1 VVIVPQ
7 VQDWAEQCILA
18 VRTVRRGV
26 VMDAV
31 YTVGRAAVSIFLLAV
46 TSSACS
52 RGSQDRYS
60 DPVEERAVLAELE
73 QYYSDFSSRD
83 WEAYAGHFW
92 PGADLT
98 TVWQP
103 AGEDEDRVI
112 ATTIDDFISQAPQ
125 GPGSR
130 EIFEERMI
138 EAHIRIFNNLAQAW
152 VRYGMRFG
160 DPGEVAEWEGVDA
173 FALLKHGG
181 SWRIASL
188 VFSSEGS

>member
-1 VVIVPQ
+1 
-7 VQDWAEQCILA
+7 
-18 VRTVRRGV
+18 
-26 VMDAV
+26 MDAV
-31 YTVGRAAVSIFLLAV
+31 YAVGRAAFSTLLLTLV
-46 TSSACS
+46 PNACG
-52 RGSQDRYS
+52 RLENRYS
-60 DPVEERAVLAELE
+60 DPIEERAVLAVLQ
-73 QYYSDFSSRD
+73 QYYRDFSARD
-83 WEAYAGHFW
+83 WEAYASHS
-92 PGADLT
+92 GADLT

-103 AGEDEDRVI
+103 AGEDQDRVI
-112 ATTIDDFISQAPQ
+112 ATTIDEFITQAPQ

>member
-1 VVIVPQ
+1 VALIPQ
-7 VQDWAEQCILA
+7 VQDWAERCNLA
-18 VRTVRRGV
+18 VRTVRQGV
-26 VMDAV
+26 VMDVV
-31 YTVGRAAVSIFLLAV
+31 YSVGRAACSILMLTV
-46 TSSACS
+46 TFSACGG
-52 RGSQDRYS
+52 GSQDRYS
-60 DPVEERAVLAELE
+60 NPVEERAVLAVLE

-83 WEAYAGHFW
+83 WEAYASHFW

-103 AGEDEDRVI
+103 AGEHQDRVI
-112 ATTIDDFISQAPQ
+112 ATTIDDFISQVPQ

-152 VRYGMRFG
+152 VRYGTRFG

-173 FALLKHGG
+173 FALLKHDG

>member
-1 VVIVPQ
+1 
-7 VQDWAEQCILA
+7 
-18 VRTVRRGV
+18 
-26 VMDAV
+26 MDAV
-31 YTVGRAAVSIFLLAV
+31 DAVGRAAVCVLLLTLAP
-46 TSSACS
+46 SACS
-52 RGSQDRYS
+52 RESQGRYS
-60 DPVEERAVLAELE
+60 DPVEERAVRAMLE

-83 WEAYAGHFW
+83 WEACARHFW

-103 AGEDEDRVI
+103 AGEDQERVI
-112 ATTIDDFISQAPQ
+112 ATPIDDFVSQAPQ

-152 VRYGMRFG
+152 VRYEMRFG

-181 SWRIASL
+181 RWRIASL
-188 VFSSEGS
+188 VFASEGS